1 MKKRMERL
9 DDKLFQPL
17 ADAEQSRIT
26 GGVVKPP
33 PQTYTAI
40 TIFETYDPAPDSTR
54 DGDNE

>member
-9 DDKLFQPL
+9 GDKLFQPL
-17 ADAEQSRIT
+17 AEAEQSRIT
-26 GGVVKPP
+26 GGLVKDP

-40 TIFETYDPAPDSTR
+40 TIFETYDPAPDWTR

>member
-9 DDKLFQPL
+9 GDKLFQPL
-17 ADAEQSRIT
+17 AEAEQSRIT
-26 GGVVKPP
+26 GGLVKDP

-40 TIFETYDPAPDSTR
+40 TIFETYDPAPDFVH

>member
-9 DDKLFQPL
+9 GDQLFQPL

-26 GGVVKPP
+26 GGWVKDP

-40 TIFETYDPAPDSTR
+40 TAVETYDPVPDFTR